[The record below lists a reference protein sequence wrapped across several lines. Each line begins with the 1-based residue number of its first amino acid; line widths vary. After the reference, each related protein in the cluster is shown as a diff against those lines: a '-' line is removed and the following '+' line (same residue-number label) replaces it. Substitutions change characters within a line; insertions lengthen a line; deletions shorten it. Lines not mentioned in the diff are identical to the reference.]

1 MTHLLSIFEIAG
13 PVMIG
18 PSSSHTGGA
27 CKIGQFARAIFHGT
41 PKKVVFYLHGS
52 FGEVY
57 KGHATD
63 KALLAGILKMRTRD
77 PRLPDSFE
85 IAKEKGLE
93 YKFVV
98 KDLGKDMHP
107 NTVEIVMSNK
117 NRKMSVTGSSIGGGM
132 IQIVAIDGFKVD
144 LHAAA
149 GRCLSFIMCHQKGK
163 RKVIEQITAEMKK
176 MGIFIDETETTHL
189 KDKSLTIINTEGRRL
204 KLSELMELEKKI
216 DGIEYLRS
224 LSKLE
229 K

>member
-1 MTHLLSIFEIAG
+1 MSHHLSIFEIAG
-13 PVMIG
+13 PIMVG

-27 CKIGQFARAIFHGT
+27 CKIGQFARAIFHST
-41 PKKVVFYLHGS
+41 PKKVTFYLHGS

-63 KALLAGILKMRTRD
+63 KALLAGVLKMRTRD
-77 PRLPDSFE
+77 PRLPDSFR
-85 IAKEKGLE
+85 IAKKKKIDF
-93 YKFVV
+93 KFVV

-107 NTVEIVMSNK
+107 NTVEIVMQNAK
-117 NRKMSVTGSSIGGGM
+117 RKMSVTGSSIGGGM
-132 IQIVAIDGFKVD
+132 IQIVKIDKFEVD

-149 GRCLSFIMCHQKGK
+149 GRCLSFVMCHDKGK
-163 RKVIEQITAEMKK
+163 KKVIEELTAALKK
-176 MGIFIDETETTHL
+176 LGVSVEETEITHL
-189 KDKSLTIINTEGRRL
+189 GDKSLTVINTEGRRL
-204 KLSELMELEKKI
+204 KLKELMDLEKQI

>member
-1 MTHLLSIFEIAG
+1 MSHLLSIFEIAG
-13 PVMIG
+13 PIMIG

-27 CKIGQFARAIFHGT
+27 CKIGQFARAIFHST
-41 PKKVVFYLHGS
+41 PKKVTFYLHGS

-63 KALLAGILKMRTRD
+63 RALVAGVLKMQTRD
-77 PRLPDSFE
+77 PRLPDSFK
-85 IAKEKGLE
+85 IAEEKGIK

-107 NTVEIVMSNK
+107 NTVEVVMENA
-117 NRKMSVTGSSIGGGM
+117 NRKMSITGSSVGGGM
-132 IQIVAIDGFKVD
+132 IQIVKIDNFKVD

-149 GRCLSFIMCHQKGK
+149 GRCLSFVMCYDKKKKNVISELSHELKKLGV
-163 RKVIEQITAEMKK
+163 KVE
-176 MGIFIDETETTHL
+176 ETETSHL
-189 KDKSLTIINTEGRRL
+189 GDKSLSVLNTEGRRL
-204 KLSELMELEKKI
+204 TLAELVELEKKI
-216 DGIEYLRS
+216 DGIDYLRS